1 MSKES
6 DQALVMLATIAGC
19 VETMRISNSF
29 ARLDIRKAISD
40 AFECCQKAIIE
51 WPGFTNR
58 EWVKAR
64 REQFTDFIHDT
75 PDKGFSTCAVAAM
88 CERIIADL
96 QDVASV
102 GKKRQLLEPIVPNL
116 RIIHDFCD
124 PEGLNFPAY
133 EKSDY
138 LLDELYRIIEWKH

>member
-6 DQALVMLATIAGC
+6 DQSLVMLATIAGC

-29 ARLDIRKAISD
+29 ARLDIRNAISD
-40 AFECCQKAIIE
+40 AFEYCQKAIIE

-58 EWVKAR
+58 EWIKAR
-64 REQFTDFIHDT
+64 REQFTDFIHGT
-75 PDKGFSTCAVAAM
+75 PDKGFSTCTIAAM
-88 CERIIADL
+88 CERIISDL

-102 GKKRQLLEPIVPNL
+102 GKKRQLLDLIAPKL
-116 RIIHDFCD
+116 KIIHDFCD